1 MESEEQAKKIPRKN
15 PRYKTNVCTRVGFCW
30 TLPFFIK
37 GCRKD
42 LDEDDLYDALD
53 EHKSNKLGNK
63 LETEWQKE
71 LTKEDPKFWK
81 ALWRSFGMEY
91 VFYAI
96 IVVIIEGLKI
106 TQPLSL
112 SKLLAY
118 FQPGQNDVT
127 RNEAFMYAGFIFGAS
142 FLTVSGVHTNML
154 NLQHLGMK
162 MRIACC
168 SLIYRKSL
176 KLSKKA
182 MNGTTIGQMVNLLSN
197 DVNRF
202 DRCVLHVHHLWLVP
216 IETLVVFSLM
226 YVYLGFTCA
235 VGVGF
240 LSFYLPLHMY
250 LGRLNSMLRLKTALR
265 TDERVR
271 LMHEIVNGIKVIK
284 MYTWELPFAKLVQLA
299 RKKEILYIRRTYLI
313 NGITLSLS
321 IFSSRFTVFIT
332 IFTYVILGNIV
343 TADYVFVLYSFFN
356 ILRQCMTIYFPH
368 GMQQFAETKVSIN
381 RISTFLLYDEIEQI
395 DTSISMNNFRNEVD
409 QIKLTN
415 VTAKWAPDL
424 TDNTLSHITF
434 TAKNTDLVA
443 IIGPVGSGKS
453 SILQLI
459 LQELPVQNGKVES
472 TGKISYASQEAWL
485 FGGTVRQNILFGSK
499 YDEKRYHD
507 VVKVCALERD
517 YKIFPHGD
525 KTLVG
530 ERGIMVSGG
539 QKARINLARAIYKEA
554 DIYLLDDPLSAV
566 DTHVG
571 KRLFEDCIENYL
583 SNKCVI
589 LVTHQL
595 QYLQNLNNIILIDKG
610 AMKAH
615 GSYADIQGLDYD
627 FSKLMETK
635 EDDYQF
641 EKKKLNSMESIH
653 EQYQEQQ
660 RTKEAR
666 QRGNIKGS
674 TYSEYFKACGS
685 MVLCYLVFF
694 SFILSQ
700 LAASGADYFL
710 TFWVNSEQQAKAEEV
725 INSHRYLYIYSY
737 LAIIIAIIVIALL
750 RSMGFFEMCMK
761 ASIRL
766 HKRMFISILT
776 SPMKF
781 FHTNTHGVI
790 LNRFSKDM
798 GSVDEN
804 LPFLFSDALQLG
816 LNALGISV
824 IVGIVNPIF
833 FGISLLIFVG
843 FYIMR
848 RLYLSTSRDI
858 KRLEGTTRSP
868 VFTHINA
875 SLQGLPT
882 IRAFNAQDALIR
894 EFDKYQDNHSSAYY
908 MFLVISRSF
917 GCWLDYVCVIYL
929 GLVTFS
935 FVFFDTETYGGNVGL
950 AITQSLS
957 LTGTFQWGMRQWS
970 ELENQMTSVERILEY
985 TKLPK
990 EKIDKVHI
998 SNAWPT
1004 NGKIEFRSV
1013 SLRYNEKDPYV
1024 LKNLCFITKSHEK
1037 IGIVGRTGAGKSSLI
1052 TALFQLSKTEG
1063 DIIIDGTN
1071 ITTIGLKDLRSGI
1084 SIIPQEPVLFS
1095 GTMRKNLDPFEEFSD
1110 MELWAALGEVELK
1123 TVISEMPAGLNTRM
1137 MEGGSNFSVGQRQLV
1152 CLARAIIRRNR
1163 ILVLD
1168 EATANVDPHT
1178 DILIQQTIRR
1188 KFEKCTVLTIAHRL
1202 NTIMDSDRVMVID
1215 AGVIR
1220 EFDAPYTLLQDEDG
1234 CFTALV
1240 NQTGRSMSENLREI
1254 AKKAMKINTLNSVVE
1269 ESTEFKE

>member
-1 MESEEQAKKIPRKN
+1 MEDEEQANATSRKN
-15 PRYKTNVCTRVGFCW
+15 PRYRTNACTRLGFCW

-42 LDEDDLYDALD
+42 LDEEDLYDALD

-63 LETEWQKE
+63 LEAEWQKE
-71 LTKEDPKFWK
+71 LTTEDPKLWK
-81 ALWRSFGMEY
+81 ALWRTFGMKY
-91 VFYAI
+91 VFYAV
-96 IVVIIEGLKI
+96 IVVIVEALRI

-112 SKLLAY
+112 SRLLAY
-118 FQPGQNDVT
+118 FRPGQTEVT
-127 RNEAFMYAGFIFGAS
+127 RNEAYMYAGFIFGAA
-142 FLTVSGVHTNML
+142 LVSVSAVHPNML

-162 MRIACC
+162 VRIACC
-168 SLIYRKSL
+168 SLIYRKAL

-182 MNGTTIGQMVNLLSN
+182 MSGTTVGQMVNLLSN

-216 IETLVVFSLM
+216 IETIVVFSLM
-226 YVYLGFTCA
+226 YAYLGFTCA

-271 LMHEIVNGIKVIK
+271 LMNEIVNGIQVIK
-284 MYTWELPFAKLVQLA
+284 MYTWEQPFARLVHLA
-299 RKKEILYIRRTYLI
+299 RRKEILYIRRTYLI
-313 NGITLSLS
+313 NGIILSLS

-332 IFTYVILGNIV
+332 ILTYVILGNVV

-381 RISTFLLYDEIEQI
+381 RINKFLLYEEIEQTATT
-395 DTSISMNNFRNEVD
+395 TSSNNFRNEVD

-434 TAKNTDLVA
+434 TAKNTDLIA
-443 IIGPVGSGKS
+443 IIGAVGSGKS

-459 LQELPVQNGKVES
+459 LKELPVQNGKVES
-472 TGKISYASQEAWL
+472 FGKVSYASQETWL
-485 FGGTVRQNILFGSK
+485 FGGTVKQNILFGSK
-499 YDEKRYHD
+499 YDHQKYND
-507 VVKVCALERD
+507 VVKACALERD
-517 YKIFPHGD
+517 FKIFPHGD
-525 KTLVG
+525 KTFVG

-539 QKARINLARAIYKEA
+539 QKARISLARAIYKEA
-554 DIYLLDDPLSAV
+554 DVYLLDDPLSAV
-566 DTHVG
+566 DTLVG
-571 KRLFEDCIENYL
+571 KRLFVDCIENYL
-583 SNKCVI
+583 RNKCVI

-595 QYLQNLNNIILIDKG
+595 QYLQNLDNIILIDKG
-610 AMKAH
+610 TIKAH

-627 FSKLMETK
+627 FSKLMKTK
-635 EDDYQF
+635 EEENQF
-641 EKKKLNSMESIH
+641 EKQKLISVESIH
-653 EQYQEQQ
+653 EQYEEQQ
-660 RTKEAR
+660 KSKEAR
-666 QRGNIKGS
+666 QKGNIKAS
-674 TYSEYFKACGS
+674 TYTEYFKACGS
-685 MVLCYLVFF
+685 TALCYLVFF

-710 TFWVNSEQQAKAEEV
+710 TFWVNFEQRSRAEDE
-725 INSHRYLYIYSY
+725 INTNRYLHIYIY
-737 LAIIIAIIVIALL
+737 LVIIVAIIVVALL
-750 RSMGFFEMCMK
+750 RSLGFFEMCMK

-781 FHTNTHGVI
+781 FHDNSHGII

-798 GSVDEN
+798 GTVDEN

-816 LNALGISV
+816 LNALGISI

-833 FGISLLIFVG
+833 FGISTGIFIG
-843 FYIMR
+843 FYVMR

-875 SLQGLPT
+875 SLQGLTT
-882 IRAFNAQDALIR
+882 IRAFNVQEALVQ
-894 EFDKYQDNHSSAYY
+894 EFDKYQDKHSSAYY

-935 FVFFDTETYGGNVGL
+935 FVFFDTESYGGNVGL

-990 EKIDKVHI
+990 ENVDKINMTT
-998 SNAWPT
+998 SWPT
-1004 NGKIEFRSV
+1004 DGKIEFQNV
-1013 SLRYNEKDPYV
+1013 SLRYNKKDPYV
-1024 LKNLCFITKSHEK
+1024 LKHLTFEIKAQEK

-1063 DIIIDGTN
+1063 DIIIDNTN
-1071 ITTIGLKDLRSGI
+1071 IKTIGLKDLRSGI

-1095 GTMRKNLDPFEEFSD
+1095 GTMRKNLDPFDEFSD
-1110 MELWAALGEVELK
+1110 VELWAALEEVELK
-1123 TVISEMPAGLNTRM
+1123 TVVAEMPAGLNTRM
-1137 MEGGSNFSVGQRQLV
+1137 LEGGSNFSVGQRQLV

-1163 ILVLD
+1163 MLILD

-1178 DILIQQTIRR
+1178 DTLIQQTIRR

-1215 AGVIR
+1215 AGIIR
-1220 EFDAPYTLLQDEDG
+1220 EFDAPHTLLQDDDG
-1234 CFTALV
+1234 FFTAMV
-1240 NQTGRSMSENLREI
+1240 DQTGRSMSDHLREI
-1254 AKKAMKINTLNSVVE
+1254 AKKATKISTLDSVPE
-1269 ESTEFKE
+1269 DPTNE